1 MDTYDVK
8 PEVFKISRH
17 TARSRALSWVGT
29 GFFVLDLIS
38 LYLLVSILVG
48 HGADFR
54 NLLYFKN
61 PVDITV
67 FIRCIFSALFFFI
80 AVILWVASYNA
91 QQGTIAFYNEE
102 KITCRCERTF
112 VDILPGQVS
121 SVLQDGYYVE
131 ITYSGKTLTIM
142 SEKAPEITERVQ
154 NFINAYKYS
163 GNNTVKNSID
173 PLISAAKI
181 REYKELVDEGIITQ
195 EQFDAIVAKIT
206 KSI

>member
-1 MDTYDVK
+1 M
-8 PEVFKISRH
+8 
-17 TARSRALSWVGT
+17 
-29 GFFVLDLIS
+29 
-38 LYLLVSILVG
+38 
-48 HGADFR
+48 
-54 NLLYFKN
+54 
-61 PVDITV
+61 
-67 FIRCIFSALFFFI
+67 
-80 AVILWVASYNA
+80 
-91 QQGTIAFYNEE
+91 
-102 KITCRCERTF
+102 
-112 VDILPGQVS
+112 DILPGQVS